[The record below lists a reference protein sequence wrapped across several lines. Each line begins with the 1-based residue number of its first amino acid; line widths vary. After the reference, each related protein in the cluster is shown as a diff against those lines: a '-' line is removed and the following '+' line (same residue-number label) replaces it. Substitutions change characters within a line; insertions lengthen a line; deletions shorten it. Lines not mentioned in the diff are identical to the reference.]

1 MKKQASKKRSNNT
14 HAGETHP
21 GSEPDRSK
29 NPHDFGVPAA
39 GGTGIEREY
48 VSENTKQ
55 SDPGAA
61 LPAASETIDRT
72 AGVGGKYSGPGSA
85 SGGDLDTDIVGVADG
100 RGVSTS
106 GNIHEPPG
114 PDDTDGSSDAFA
126 SGPHAQGRAAPKQ
139 GKIRGSTTNAG
150 EPETS
155 GRGADAMN
163 SPARGDDSAA
173 GEISMG
179 EALGE
184 DND

>member
-1 MKKQASKKRSNNT
+1 MKKQTPKKNVNAANT
-14 HAGETHP
+14 NRKRP
-21 GSEPDRSK
+21 GSSPDRSK

-61 LPAASETIDRT
+61 QPAASEMGDRT

-85 SGGDLDTDIVGVADG
+85 SGGDLDTDIVGVGDG

-106 GNIHEPPG
+106 GAIHEPPG
-114 PDDTDGSSDAFA
+114 PDDTDGSSNAFA
-126 SGPHAQGRAAPKQ
+126 SGPPAQGRAAPKQ
-139 GKIRGSTTNAG
+139 RKIRGSITNAG
-150 EPETS
+150 ETETS
-155 GRGADAMN
+155 GRGADAIN

-179 EALGE
+179 EASGE
-184 DND
+184 DNG